1 MTATKKPY
9 NRKPTNHLI
18 GWKRAFSRLY
28 HGPVVMEEDAIKVGR
43 EYDCLE
49 GANYKDYLSDDDRC
63 ALPMLVKG
71 VLLTEEEDI
80 RTKFNRSR
88 LSKAFD
94 KVLARYGTSS
104 ELRSC
109 LQGGQ
114 DLMLGCQSIMIE
126 RPLIPP
132 IGQVN
137 PSGIRSPERFR

>member
-1 MTATKKPY
+1 MTKSSLVTLAEISAPKKPRQ
-9 NRKPTNHLI
+9 RKQTNHLI
-18 GWKRAFSRLY
+18 GWKRAFNRLY
-28 HGPVVMEEDAIKVGR
+28 HGPVIVAEDAIRVGR

-71 VLLTEEEDI
+71 VLLTEEEDV

-94 KVLARYGTSS
+94 KVLASYGTWR

-109 LQGGQ
+109 WQGDQG
-114 DLMLGCQSIMIE
+114 
-126 RPLIPP
+126 
-132 IGQVN
+132 
-137 PSGIRSPERFR
+137 